1 MKNRFKI
8 TVSELDQEI
17 AAGERRGA
25 TPCQVDTIR
34 GATPCQTDGTNVL
47 NAATPCQTDLNAR
60 PVRSDEPAEQ
70 RSEQPALSPLTDR

>member
-1 MKNRFKI
+1 MNRFKI

-17 AAGERRGA
+17 AAGEERGA
-25 TPCQVDTIR
+25 TPCQVDTVR
-34 GATPCQTDGTNVL
+34 GATPCQVDGGAL

-60 PVRSDEPAEQ
+60 PVRSDEPAEP